1 MQGFRKNFQY
11 YFLGLLALGAFFV
24 WYAVFAETRSGLTVA
39 FLDVGQGDAIFIESP
54 DGSQVLI
61 DGGPNN
67 AVLRELSKIMPFYD
81 RSIDMIIESHPD
93 SDHINGLAEVLK
105 RLDVSAVMESGVDS
119 DNPAY
124 QEIQKIIKEKNIKN
138 ILARKGMRINLGK
151 GAYIDILFPDRDVF
165 GLDTNDASVATRLVY
180 GESEFLFTGDSP
192 KKMENYFASVFGK
205 NLQSDVL
212 KISHHGSD
220 TSISENFLG
229 YVSPKYAIISVGKD
243 NKYGH
248 PHQKV
253 LDILKQFGIN
263 ILRTDQNGT
272 IKIKSDGEN
281 IDLQR

>member
-1 MQGFRKNFQY
+1 MQRFRKNFQY
-11 YFLGLLALGAFFV
+11 YFIGLLFLAAIFV

-54 DGSQVLI
+54 GGNQILI

-67 AVLRELSKIMPFYD
+67 QALRELSKIMPFYD

-93 SDHINGLAEVLK
+93 SDHINGLAEILK
-105 RLDVSAVMESGVDS
+105 RFDVDAVMESGVNS

-138 ILARKGMRINLGK
+138 ILGRKDMKINLGK
-151 GAYIDILFPDRDVF
+151 GAYVDILFPDRDVF
-165 GLDTNDASVATRLVY
+165 GLDTNDASIVARLVY
-180 GESEFLFTGDSP
+180 GENEFLFAGDSP
-192 KKMENYFASVFGK
+192 KKMENYLTSVFGK

-220 TSISENFLG
+220 TSTSEQFLG
-229 YVSPKYAIISVGKD
+229 YVNPKYAIISVAKD

-248 PHQKV
+248 PRQEV
-253 LDILKQFGIN
+253 LDLLNEFGVS
-263 ILRTDQNGT
+263 ILRTDEIGT
-272 IKIKSDGEN
+272 IKIKGDGESIEFAN
-281 IDLQR
+281 